1 MSRER
6 DRNRKLMHRAHYEI
20 LAARFREELSIWVNQ
35 DGDPVGREAICAIA
49 ALEGLWNSL
58 ADRLAFDNEDF
69 DREIFRKRSSPYE
82 EYVIYDE

>member
-6 DRNRKLMHRAHYEI
+6 DRNRKLFHRGQYEVI
-20 LAARFREELSIWVNQ
+20 AARFREEFSMWVNQ
-35 DGDPVGREAICAIA
+35 DGEPIDLEATYAVN
-49 ALEGLWNSL
+49 ALANLWKSL

-82 EYVIYDE
+82 EYVIPDE